1 MKPVD
6 YKNTRGSNMDDP
18 PWCDP
23 NAQREPNL
31 SPEENARRDALLKK
45 LEETRKEW
53 EKELQGRQSSG
64 K

>member
-6 YKNTRGSNMDDP
+6 YKNTRGSNMDEP
-18 PWCDP
+18 LWYDP

-45 LEETRKEW
+45 LD
-53 EKELQGRQSSG
+53 ELIPDASDSS
-64 K
+64 KPKN